1 MNWKEFLTGYKG
13 KNIPKELNEFNWGAF
28 LLTFIWGIKHK
39 AWITL
44 LAIPLIYFQLPLGLN
59 WLLLT
64 GLQFYCG
71 FRGNMWAY
79 QVDWWMTPKDFRL
92 NQMRWGIA
100 AIALN
105 ITIPLLLL
113 IIAGRFIQKSPN
125 NPAEFIGNAQCTVA
139 YSKLESKFD
148 KISINSSMSEYDVA
162 ESFAKQFKNATV
174 EGSRVNFAVKVEGG
188 KKVDA
193 YFINFSMQPET
204 LCNILQRNCTITS
217 TFVLP
222 AEMNIPNHCEFFF
235 DMNRNIEPDEET
247 AKNLK
252 KGINIF
258 KYL

>member
-28 LLTFIWGIKHK
+28 LLTFIWGVKHK

-71 FRGNMWAY
+71 FKGNMWAY
-79 QVDWWMTPKDFRL
+79 QVDWWMSPKDFRQ
-92 NQMRWGIA
+92 NQMRWAIIA
-100 AIALN
+100 IILN
-105 ITIPLLLL
+105 ISIPLFAL
-113 IIAGRFIQKSPN
+113 IIAGRFIQKSPS
-125 NPAEFIGNAQCTVA
+125 NPIDFIGNTQCTVA
-139 YSKLESKFD
+139 YSKLERKFN
-148 KISINSSMSEYDVA
+148 KISLNSTMTNNNIA
-162 ESFAKQFKNATV
+162 ENFAKQFKNTSTD
-174 EGSRVNFAVKVEGG
+174 GSRVIFSVKTEGG
-188 KKVDA
+188 KNIEA
-193 YFINFSMQPET
+193 YYIDFATQPNQM
-204 LCNILQRNCTITS
+204 CNILQHNCTITS
-217 TFVLP
+217 TFILP

-235 DMNRNIEPDEET
+235 DMDKNIEPDEQT

-252 KGINIF
+252 KGANIF